1 MEVMCQLEVKLSDI
15 GHIGPWCSCDST
27 TLAMAL
33 GYRVHGS
40 FSIERSSKSL
50 DSFYFDLLWE
60 HVTAGARRDSCM
72 SHPTTS
78 IGDDSSALS
87 WQGCGK
93 FVFQGEDEANHST
106 VVARRWSS
114 ETCRWTLTK
123 SNTFGDNQNAIG
135 IWLSASQSIFVVYF
149 IDFWPKLVPCLVLA
163 LPTIPPWVLLVF
175 SLVIIILSNTI
186 ISQILPELTYLKC
199 RTLCDNWLDSKSPA
213 RV

>member
-1 MEVMCQLEVKLSDI
+1 MLEVVCQLEVKLSDI
-15 GHIGPWCSCDST
+15 GHLGPCCSCDST
-27 TLAMAL
+27 TLARAL

-40 FSIERSSKSL
+40 FSIERSSKFL

-114 ETCRWTLTK
+114 ETGR
-123 SNTFGDNQNAIG
+123 
-135 IWLSASQSIFVVYF
+135 
-149 IDFWPKLVPCLVLA
+149 
-163 LPTIPPWVLLVF
+163 
-175 SLVIIILSNTI
+175 
-186 ISQILPELTYLKC
+186 
-199 RTLCDNWLDSKSPA
+199 
-213 RV
+213 